1 MTEFLDSFFKFI
13 LSFGIPGV
21 FVLAMI
27 DSTFL
32 FFLPFALDAILII
45 LVSRH
50 REWMPVYAL
59 VAVAGSVAGCAITY
73 FLLRKASEETL
84 EKKFPQKKLN
94 RVKKKIK
101 NNGFA
106 GLIIASLLPPPF
118 PFTPFVIAAAIM
130 DLPKKKA
137 FTAITIGRT
146 LRYFL
151 EGILALL
158 LGRQILKLLDSE
170 PFQIFM
176 LGLFVLAAVGTGLSI
191 YKWVRK

>member
-13 LSFGIPGV
+13 LSFGLAGV

-32 FFLPFALDAILII
+32 FFLPFALDAVLII
-45 LVSRH
+45 LMSRS
-50 REWMPVYAL
+50 REWMPIYAL
-59 VAVAGSVAGCAITY
+59 VAVAGSLVGCAITY
-73 FLLRKASEETL
+73 FALRKASEETL
-84 EKKFPQKKLN
+84 EKKFPKKKFN
-94 RVKKKIK
+94 HVKKKIK
-101 NNGFA
+101 DNGFA

-137 FTAITIGRT
+137 FAAISIGRT

-151 EGILALL
+151 EGLLALL

-176 LGLFVLAAVGTGLSI
+176 FGLFILAAIGTGLSI
-191 YKWVRK
+191 YKWVKK